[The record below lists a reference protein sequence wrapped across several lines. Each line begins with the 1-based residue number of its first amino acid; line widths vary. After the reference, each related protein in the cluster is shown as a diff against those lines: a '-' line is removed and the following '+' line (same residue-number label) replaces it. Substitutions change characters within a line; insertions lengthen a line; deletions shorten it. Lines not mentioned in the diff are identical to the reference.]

1 MNKPNLVVVWQA
13 PLLQKTLHFS
23 AGEEPWYE
31 ANLADIVGTMT
42 MALTNIKAWVAH
54 QLCLK
59 YTQKV

>member
-1 MNKPNLVVVWQA
+1 MNKPSLVVVWQA

-54 QLCLK
+54 
-59 YTQKV
+59 